1 MIMKNVYV
9 IEGARTAF
17 GTFGGNLR
25 NTEVTDLGAIATK
38 EALKK
43 SKVPVKDID
52 QTFFGNVI
60 HSSANSPYLARH
72 ISLKAGI
79 PETSPALTVNR
90 LCGSGLQA
98 VVNAAQAIRLDEASG
113 AVAGGAENMSM
124 SPHVVRDIRFNNI
137 KMGVPHFE
145 DVLSATLVDQYCGL
159 GMGMTAENLADKYEI
174 SREEQEE
181 YALLSQN
188 RVSQAKEQG
197 IFKREIAPV
206 LDAKGELLL
215 QEDEHHKPETTLEK
229 IQRLRPAFKKD
240 GSVTAATASGINDG
254 AGALVLGDDHLIK
267 KHGIQP
273 LARIISWGIA
283 GVDPKFM
290 GIGPVPATKQALQRA
305 NLQMEDIDLIEVNE
319 AFAVQVLAVKKE
331 LGFDLDKLNV
341 NGGAIA
347 LGHPVGASGARL
359 LLTLSYELQ
368 RRNKRYGL
376 ASLCIGGGQ
385 GIAVVIE
392 NSNF

>member
-1 MIMKNVYV
+1 MKNVYV

-17 GTFGGNLR
+17 GTFGGNLK

-43 SKVPVKDID
+43 SQVPVEDID

-60 HSSANSPYLARH
+60 HSSSNSPYLARH

-79 PETSPALTVNR
+79 PETTPALTVNR

-124 SPHVVRDIRFNNI
+124 SPHVVRDIRFKSI

-145 DVLSATLVDQYCGL
+145 DVLSATLIDQYCGL
-159 GMGMTAENLADKYEI
+159 GMGMTAENLAEQYEI
-174 SREEQEE
+174 SRAEQEE

-188 RVSQAKEQG
+188 RVTLAKEQG
-197 IFKREIAPV
+197 IFKREIVPV
-206 LDAKGELLL
+206 LDTNGELLL
-215 QEDEHHKPETTLEK
+215 DDDEHHKPNTSLEK
-229 IQRLRPAFKKD
+229 IQKLRPSFKKG

-254 AGALVLGDDHLIK
+254 AGALVLGDDQLIE

-273 LARIISWGIA
+273 LARIVSWGIA
-283 GVDPKFM
+283 GVDPKVM
-290 GIGPVPATKQALQRA
+290 GIGPVPATKQALKRA
-305 NLQMEDIDLIEVNE
+305 NLQLEEIDLIEVNE
-319 AFAVQVLAVKKE
+319 AFAVQVLSVQKE
-331 LGFDLDKLNV
+331 LGIDLKKLNV

-385 GIAVVIE
+385 GVSVIIE
-392 NSNF
+392 NCNV